1 MFYLYLLAYFFM
13 GKSDRS
19 FKNVLIRK
27 IGQILGRVKAKDPD
41 LFDAFIET
49 CNATGQ
55 KPSDVIMNFIAWF
68 IEQGGQTIIDVGA
81 ISKQKKIGET
91 FAELQSVEQIA
102 EMAKKAIADNL
113 QREMELK
120 QTLIQ
125 ISQDYAN
132 TFAQLQ
138 QQTAELQRQ
147 LLEFRKQQEELTK
160 ERQRLEVDKAQV
172 AQAAKELQDQWKQLE
187 KAQKEL
193 LAMRDALE
201 RQRRE
206 EAKKQPK
213 KEK

>member
-1 MFYLYLLAYFFM
+1 MT
-13 GKSDRS
+13 KPKHS
-19 FKNVLIRK
+19 FTSNLVRK
-27 IGQILGRVKAKDPD
+27 LGQLLGRVKSKDED
-41 LFDAFIET
+41 LFNAFIET

-55 KPSDVIMNFIAWF
+55 KPTDVLMNFIAWF

-81 ISKQKKIGET
+81 ISKQKKIGEI
-91 FAELQSVEQIA
+91 FAELNSIQQISD
-102 EMAKKAIADNL
+102 MAKKAIAENL

-147 LLEFRKQQEELTK
+147 LLEFRKQQDELMK
-160 ERQRLEVDKAQV
+160 ERRQLEADRAQV
-172 AQAAKELQDQWKQLE
+172 AQAAKELERQWKQLE

-193 LAMRDALE
+193 QNLRAALE
-201 RQRRE
+201 RQAE
-206 EAKKQPK
+206 KKSEQQPSQ
-213 KEK
+213 EK

>member
-1 MFYLYLLAYFFM
+1 MANKKGFP
-13 GKSDRS
+13 GKVIQ
-19 FKNVLIRK
+19 N
-27 IGQILGRVKAKDPD
+27 LGRLIGRLKTKEKDIVEQ
-41 LFDAFIET
+41 FIDT

-55 KPSDVIMNFIAWF
+55 KPTDVLLNFMAWF
-68 IEQGGQTIIDVGA
+68 IEQGGTPIIDVGA

-102 EMAKKAIADNL
+102 EMAKKAIAENL

-120 QTLIQ
+120 QAMIQ
-125 ISQDYAN
+125 MSQDYAN

-138 QQTAELQRQ
+138 KQTAELQRQ
-147 LLEFRKQQEELTK
+147 LLEFRKQQEALTK
-160 ERQRLEVDKAQV
+160 ERQQLEVDKAQIS
-172 AQAAKELQDQWKQLE
+172 QAAKELQDQWKQLE

-193 LAMRDALE
+193 IAMRDALE

>member
-1 MFYLYLLAYFFM
+1 MANKKGFP
-13 GKSDRS
+13 GKVIQ
-19 FKNVLIRK
+19 N
-27 IGQILGRVKAKDPD
+27 LGRLIGRLKTKEKDIVEQ
-41 LFDAFIET
+41 FIDT

-55 KPSDVIMNFIAWF
+55 KPTDVLLNFMAWF
-68 IEQGGQTIIDVGA
+68 IEQGGTPIIDVGA

-147 LLEFRKQQEELTK
+147 LLEFRKQQEALTK
-160 ERQRLEVDKAQV
+160 ERQQLEVDKAQIS
-172 AQAAKELQDQWKQLE
+172 QAAKELQEQWKQLE

-206 EAKKQPK
+206 ETKKQLK

>member
-1 MFYLYLLAYFFM
+1 MANKKGFP
-13 GKSDRS
+13 GKVIQ
-19 FKNVLIRK
+19 N
-27 IGQILGRVKAKDPD
+27 LGRLIGRLKTKEKDIVEQ
-41 LFDAFIET
+41 FIDT

-55 KPSDVIMNFIAWF
+55 KPTDVLLNFMAWF
-68 IEQGGQTIIDVGA
+68 IEQGGTPIIDVGA

-102 EMAKKAIADNL
+102 EMAKKAIAENL
-113 QREMELK
+113 QRELELK
-120 QTLIQ
+120 QAMIQ
-125 ISQDYAN
+125 MSQDYAN

-138 QQTAELQRQ
+138 KQTAELQRQ

>member
-1 MFYLYLLAYFFM
+1 MAEKISLPR
-13 GKSDRS
+13 K
-19 FKNVLIRK
+19 LIMK
-27 IGQILGRVKAKDPD
+27 IGSLIGRAKTKDKD
-41 LFDAFIET
+41 IVDEFIQA

-55 KPSDVIMNFIAWF
+55 KPTDVLLNFMAWF
-68 IEQGGQTIIDVGA
+68 IEQGGTPIIDVGA

-102 EMAKKAIADNL
+102 EMAKKAIAENL

-120 QTLIQ
+120 QAMIQ
-125 ISQDYAN
+125 MSQDYAN

-138 QQTAELQRQ
+138 KQTAELQRQ